1 MSTTPETNPS
11 AKFRQERPMLRINR
25 LNYVRIN
32 AKILDS
38 TDQKLKRYLQF
49 SGEQMNTKVTTDDV
63 IEYALNLLFERDSA
77 FKSWSKT
84 RTLSA
89 PDLSGKR

>member
-1 MSTTPETNPS
+1 
-11 AKFRQERPMLRINR
+11 MLQINR

-38 TDQKLKRYLQF
+38 TDQKLKKYLQF
-49 SGEQMNTKVTTDDV
+49 SGEQMNTKITNDDV

-77 FKSWSKT
+77 FKSWLK
-84 RTLSA
+84 L
-89 PDLSGKR
+89 KV